1 MLNLTSKAAKILFA
15 IFAGIVVHFIWRNT
29 GKVIDLL
36 DISRTTIL
44 GQSIRAVLL
53 TLSVLILTAVA
64 VKPKKI
70 FSFLG
75 LDGNILRACL
85 IINVDG
91 RVA

>member
-70 FSFLG
+70 FSVLG